1 MGKRLLRR
9 IIVHIPLTFIGAR
22 PEKKIALPIGDRW
35 LDRKAFRGV
44 LNER

>member
-1 MGKRLLRR
+1 MGKTRLRR
-9 IIVHIPLTFIGAR
+9 IIVHIPLTVIEVR
-22 PEKKIALPIGDRW
+22 PEKKFALPIGDRW